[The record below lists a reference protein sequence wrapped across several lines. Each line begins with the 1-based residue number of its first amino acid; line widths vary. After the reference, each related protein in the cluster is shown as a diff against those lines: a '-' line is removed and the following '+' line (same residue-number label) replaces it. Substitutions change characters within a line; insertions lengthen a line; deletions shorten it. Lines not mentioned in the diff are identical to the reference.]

1 METGKTTSSL
11 IERSVSTS
19 GATEVKLKSYIGETP
34 LARYYYA
41 WFKWNSFSE
50 PRLVYAVE
58 NLQSGEGLT
67 LKGCLDSFCERILI
81 EHANADA
88 YKEVLPL
95 TLRCYMDEVIVENHA
110 LMLYAIEDRKPAY
123 RVLDFSAAERWSI
136 NDVVWATERLLRV
149 AEALHQDDL
158 NVDLNRPVYL
168 VDRSARALKLMDFRQ
183 LRYTMNVSYY
193 DARNSLM
200 QVAEVVRQ
208 LGDFTQGDSATKKLD
223 SFLVRI
229 EQLPWNG
236 EIDPDLTQQMRVAA
250 MRKEFLSI
258 FPEAKAN

>member
-1 METGKTTSSL
+1 METSKSSL

-41 WFKWNSFSE
+41 WFKWNSFAE

-58 NLQSGEGLT
+58 DLHSSEGLT

-81 EHANADA
+81 KHIDADA

-95 TLRCYMDEVIVENHA
+95 TLRCYMDEVTVENHA
-110 LMLYAIEDRKPAY
+110 LMLYAIEDQKPAY
-123 RVLDFSAAERWSI
+123 RVLDFPAARWSI
-136 NDVVWATERLLRV
+136 NDVIWVTERLLRV

-168 VDRSARALKLMDFRQ
+168 VDRSAHALKLMDFRQ

-208 LGDFTQGDSATKKLD
+208 LGDFAQGDSATKKLD
-223 SFLVRI
+223 SFLVKI